1 MRRLEF
7 WQARPMLARKEP
19 VTPVAKA
26 LWLIENR
33 SASDLT
39 LDEIARLCGV
49 SRFYLSR
56 AFALATGQP
65 VMRYLRGRRLTAA
78 AHALA
83 AGASDILAVALDAGY
98 GSHEAFTRAFRDHFG
113 ETPEVVRSRGD
124 LDNLPT
130 VEAIRMDTKLLVELE
145 PPRFEDRKAL
155 LVAGLGARYT
165 FATNEGIPAQWQ
177 RFADYL
183 GHIPGQV
190 GRTTYG
196 VCCNQ
201 DDAGNFDYIAGIEV
215 SSFDDLPKE
224 FARVRIPARRYV
236 VFSHR
241 DHISAIRGTIYTTW
255 YKWLPESRHQVA
267 DAPNFERYGEEFDRR
282 RGTAPPPSRDSG
294 PAAGDWWPDWCRAW
308 RAA

>member
-1 MRRLEF
+1 M
-7 WQARPMLARKEP
+7 
-19 VTPVAKA
+19 TPVAKA
-26 LWLIENR
+26 LWLIESH

-83 AGASDILAVALDAGY
+83 AGAPDILAVALDAGY

-113 ETPEVVRSRGD
+113 TTPEAVRGRGH
-124 LDNLPT
+124 LDNLST
-130 VEAIRMDTKLLVELE
+130 VEAIRMDPKLVVDLE
-145 PPRFEDRKAL
+145 PPRFEDGKAL

-177 RFADYL
+177 RFAAYL

-190 GRTTYG
+190 GQTTYG
-196 VCCNQ
+196 VCCND
-201 DDAGNFDYIAGIEV
+201 DDAGNFDYVAGVEV

-224 FARVRIPARRYV
+224 FARLRIPAQRYV

-241 DHISAIRGTIYTTW
+241 EHISAIRGTIYTIW
-255 YKWLPESRHQVA
+255 NKWLPESGRHVA
-267 DAPNFERYGEEFDRR
+267 DAPNFERYGPEFVAR
-282 RGTAPPPSRDSG
+282 RGTGLVEIWVPIKS
-294 PAAGDWWPDWCRAW
+294 
-308 RAA
+308 